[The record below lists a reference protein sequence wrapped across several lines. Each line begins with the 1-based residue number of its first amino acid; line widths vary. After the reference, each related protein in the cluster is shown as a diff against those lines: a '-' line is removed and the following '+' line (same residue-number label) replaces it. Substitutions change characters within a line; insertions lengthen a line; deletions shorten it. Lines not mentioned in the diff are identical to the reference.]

1 MLWRIFVKSSK
12 KLKMKKNTLY
22 IYLKMFKNSGFLVMS
37 FRFDFFCNF
46 LKNTPDYI
54 EYRHI
59 RHFVFYEFFCSSN
72 FFSIVEKLNI
82 YLFLFCNKKIQPPV
96 EPREHHLSEIIQG
109 RSKSK
114 FNITNILFDS
124 SVFLGSGYNLSQLFR
139 NYKRS
144 HFKIP

>member
-1 MLWRIFVKSSK
+1 MRRK
-12 KLKMKKNTLY
+12 KRCFQY
-22 IYLKMFKNSGFLVMS
+22 IYLKTFKILLFGLCHFNLI
-37 FRFDFFCNF
+37 FFCNF

-124 SVFLGSGYNLSQLFR
+124 SVFLGSGYNT
-139 NYKRS
+139 
-144 HFKIP
+144 